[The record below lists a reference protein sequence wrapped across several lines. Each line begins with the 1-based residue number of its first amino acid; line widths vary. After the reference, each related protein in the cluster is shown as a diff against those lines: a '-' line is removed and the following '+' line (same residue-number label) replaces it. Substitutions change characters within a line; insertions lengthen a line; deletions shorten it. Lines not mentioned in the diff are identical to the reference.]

1 MAKAQKKILKTQEN
15 SFQENDSLV
24 IVGIGASA
32 GGLEAIQDF
41 FAKMPSNTGL
51 AFVVIQHLSPAHKSM
66 MDELLAKY
74 TKMKILVV
82 KDGVKVQPNHIYL
95 IPPAKKMTIFHG
107 KLFLTGLDY
116 KKGINL
122 PIDIFFRSLAKD
134 HGKNSV
140 GVILSGTGSDGTL
153 GIRAIKEAGG
163 MVMVQD
169 DRSAK
174 FDGMPRSSIATGMV
188 DYVLNPAQMPEKLLG
203 YVQHPFINKTKDF
216 KEELDQAEDALSK
229 IIMLLRE
236 HCGVDFSYYKPNTI
250 IRRIEKRL
258 GINQVEKID
267 DYIDFL
273 EKNTHEIDTLYNE
286 LLIGVTKFFRDK
298 DAFDEIS
305 EKIIPAI
312 FENKDEQ
319 SEIRVWCA
327 GCSTGEEA
335 YSLAMLFQDYM
346 DQNKIF
352 TDIKIFATDLDKNSI
367 EFAGIGIYPENV
379 YYDISPE
386 SLAKYF
392 TKKDDH
398 YQIKESIRRMVVF
411 ATQNITKDPPFS
423 KIDLITCRNLL
434 IYLNQ
439 ETQRKILSMFY
450 FSLKPSGYLFLGS
463 SESVGEFSGFK
474 SLNNKWRIFE
484 YVQGYQPE
492 LNDALSLRLT
502 SNKERLPTSRNVNV
516 LKSYE
521 KIFSDGLLNQVLE
534 SYLPP
539 SVILDDQ
546 YNVIQII
553 NDVNQFLKLPQ
564 GQLSYNI
571 LKLIKSDLSVMI
583 NSILRKAK
591 KEEQQVTFENIVI
604 DNEKEKKLFIDIKAG
619 KFSDSR
625 TKQTF
630 FIISFVENNK
640 TPLEVST
647 INKFDIKSQYHERL
661 AELEKELQ
669 FTRENLQATVEEL
682 ETSNEELQ
690 SSNEELVASNEELQ
704 STNEELQSVNEE
716 LYTVNAEHQNK
727 IQQLTEVNNDMDN
740 LLKSTGI
747 ANIFLDKDLSIR
759 KFTPKVLEIVSIMD
773 MDVGRP
779 IKHLSVGNIYK
790 DFIKDI
796 EFVQDSLKQF
806 EKEISIKGNFW
817 LVRILPYRT
826 KNNAIDGIVISFVDI
841 NELKKEEQAKERER
855 DLVLRILDNSPMA
868 KTMVDCKG
876 KIVFANKRAEEIF
889 GFTNKQLKS
898 KKFND
903 YDWQIKD
910 ENGKDIP
917 AEKLPFSLIM
927 QSKQNIYRFKHS
939 ITRPDNT
946 QVLLSI
952 SGSPMFDEDREVS
965 GAVFAIE
972 LVGNPVFDNK
982 NQKK

>member
-1 MAKAQKKILKTQEN
+1 MGKRKKSIQSDVEN
-15 SFQENDSLV
+15 TFNDQNGLV

-51 AFVVIQHLSPAHKSM
+51 AFVVVQHLSPAHKSM

-74 TKMKILVV
+74 TRMKISVV
-82 KDGVKVQPNHIYL
+82 SDGVEVQPNHIYL
-95 IPPAKKMTIFHG
+95 IPPGKKMTIFHG
-107 KLFLTGLDY
+107 KLFLTSLDN

-122 PIDIFFRSLAKD
+122 PIDIFYRSLAKD
-134 HGKNSV
+134 HGKNSI
-140 GVILSGTGSDGTL
+140 GIILSGTGSDGTL

-169 DRSAK
+169 HRSAK

-216 KEELDQAEDALSK
+216 KKELDQTEDALSK
-229 IIMLLRE
+229 IIMLIRE
-236 HCGVDFSYYKPNTI
+236 YCGVDFSYYKPNTI

-273 EKNTHEIDTLYNE
+273 ENNPHEIDILYNE
-286 LLIGVTKFFRDK
+286 LLIGVTKFFRDNE
-298 DAFDEIS
+298 AFDEIAG
-305 EKIIPAI
+305 KIIPQI
-312 FENKDEQ
+312 FEDKDDK
-319 SEIRVWCA
+319 SEIRIWCV
-327 GCSTGEEA
+327 GSSTGEEA
-335 YSLAMLFQDYM
+335 YSLAILFQEFM
-346 DQNKIF
+346 GKNKF
-352 TDIKIFATDLDKNSI
+352 YPDVKIFATDLDKNSI
-367 EFAGIGIYPENV
+367 EFAGAGVYPENII
-379 YYDISPE
+379 YDIAPE
-386 SLAKYF
+386 YLSKYF
-392 TKKDDH
+392 TKKNNQ
-398 YQIKESIRRMVVF
+398 YQINESIRRMVVF

-450 FSLKPSGYLFLGS
+450 FALKPAGYLFLGS

-474 SLNNKWRIFE
+474 PLNNKWKIFE
-484 YVQGYQPE
+484 YAHGYQPE
-492 LNDALSLRLT
+492 LHETLSLRAP
-502 SNKERLPTSRNVNV
+502 SNKERMPGSRTVNV
-516 LKSYE
+516 RKSYE
-521 KIFSDGLLNQVLE
+521 KIFSDGLLNQMFE
-534 SYLPP
+534 SFLPP

-546 YNVIQII
+546 YNVIQIV
-553 NDVNQFLKLPQ
+553 NDVNQYLKLPK
-564 GQLSYNI
+564 GQISYNI
-571 LKLIKSDLSVMI
+571 LKLIKSDFSVII
-583 NSILRKAK
+583 NSILRKTK
-591 KEEQQVTFENIVI
+591 KEDHEIIFENIVVEESE
-604 DNEKEKKLFIDIKAG
+604 DNNQVIDIKAS

-630 FIISFVENNK
+630 FIISFMEKEEAVKKEMN
-640 TPLEVST
+640 
-647 INKFDIKSQYHERL
+647 IHKFDVKSQYHERL
-661 AELEKELQ
+661 TELEKELQ
-669 FTRENLQATVEEL
+669 FTKENLQATVEEL

-747 ANIFLDKDLSIR
+747 ATIFLDKDLCIR
-759 KFTPKVLEIVSIMD
+759 KFTPKVLEIAPVMD
-773 MDVGRP
+773 MDIDRP
-779 IKHLSVGNIYK
+779 IKHLSIGNIYK
-790 DFIKDI
+790 DFIQHIDHVQETLE
-796 EFVQDSLKQF
+796 EFEQEIKLK
-806 EKEISIKGNFW
+806 NNYW
-817 LVRILPYRT
+817 LIRILPYRT
-826 KNNAIDGIVISFVDI
+826 KNNAIDGIVISFVDV
-841 NELKKEEQAKERER
+841 NELKKAQQAGERER
-855 DLVLRILDNSPMA
+855 DLVYRILDNSPMA

-903 YDWQIKD
+903 HNWQITD
-910 ENGKDIP
+910 EKGKPIQS
-917 AEKLPFSLIM
+917 EKLPFSLIM
-927 QSKQNIYRFKHS
+927 KSKQDLYRFRHY

-946 QVLLSI
+946 RVLLSI
-952 SGSPMFDEDREVS
+952 SGSPMFDEGKKVS

-972 LVGNPVFDNK
+972 MIGNPVFEI
-982 NQKK
+982 KK